1 MVKSVIEPNRAED
14 IGARMM
20 KKVAGNTNL
29 YAGDGT
35 TTSTLLANELL
46 KRGYQAVDIAG
57 AHPVALKKG
66 MEIALQVVIDFLKDM
81 TMPVSSEDEIFNVC
95 MVSSNYD
102 SLIARIVAKTMIT
115 VGINGSV
122 NIIESP
128 TGDTRFNLVNGLI
141 YDRGLV
147 TDAFAPEFKV
157 EQRCEMEYPLV
168 LVITNKITDVK
179 EITHILDLVK
189 KTKKSLVVFSED
201 LQEEPLS
208 MMVYNNSKDI
218 IKCCGIN
225 VPWMAN
231 MQKEMLT
238 DIAVATGATLID
250 NQYEIKLKDV
260 TLEHFGSA
268 KKIVADM
275 NQTHIIGGGG

>member
-1 MVKSVIEPNRAED
+1 
-14 IGARMM
+14 
-20 KKVAGNTNL
+20 
-29 YAGDGT
+29 
-35 TTSTLLANELL
+35 
-46 KRGYQAVDIAG
+46 
-57 AHPVALKKG
+57 
-66 MEIALQVVIDFLKDM
+66 
-81 TMPVSSEDEIFNVC
+81 MPVSSEDEIFNVC

-102 SLIARIVAKTMIT
+102 SLIAKIVAKTMIT
-115 VGINGSV
+115 VGLNGSV
-122 NIIESP
+122 NIVESP
-128 TGDTRFNLVNGLI
+128 TGETRFNLVNGLI

-147 TDAFAPEFKV
+147 TDAFATEFKV

-168 LVITNKITDVK
+168 LVVTNKITDVK

-218 IKCCGIN
+218 IKCCAIN

-238 DIAVATGATLID
+238 DIAIATGATLID
-250 NQYEIKLKDV
+250 NEYEIKLKDV

-268 KKIVADM
+268 KKIVTDM

>member
-1 MVKSVIEPNRAED
+1 
-14 IGARMM
+14 
-20 KKVAGNTNL
+20 
-29 YAGDGT
+29 
-35 TTSTLLANELL
+35 
-46 KRGYQAVDIAG
+46 
-57 AHPVALKKG
+57 VALKKG
-66 MEIALQVVIDFLKDM
+66 MEIALQVVIEFLKDM

-122 NIIESP
+122 NIVESP

-147 TDAFAPEFKV
+147 TDAFATEFKV

-168 LVITNKITDVK
+168 MVVTNKITDVK

-189 KTKKSLVVFSED
+189 KTKKPLVVFSED

-218 IKCCGIN
+218 IKCCAIN

-250 NQYEIKLKDV
+250 NEYEIKLKDV
-260 TLEHFGSA
+260 TLDHFGSA

-275 NQTHIIGGGG
+275 NQAHIIGGGG